1 MMIKRFSVIYIGS
14 SKCELI
20 IGQRGKGT
28 INILDRVSYPIRFGS
43 QSFTK
48 GFIDFK
54 LVYALCQTINDYISM
69 SKTFDVESIRIV
81 GTTALR
87 EAKNQLYILEQ
98 IRINTGGY
106 RVEILDQEEEIHLI
120 YRHMVSKCE
129 NEYDII
135 GSENKDQMM
144 AAISSGNLSVALLKN
159 GIIDYHQTAE
169 LGYLKM
175 RHFLRSIEENTER
188 FETLLNEFIGINTR
202 EISEN
207 IRKRKIHR
215 LFVSSHEVE
224 MIARLYGCH
233 EIKDF
238 YDLDVEGFAALCNQT
253 INLTMNQLMRKFPS
267 LRQNEAETLNHTL
280 ILYLKL
286 IKETGVK
293 KLTLIPMSIGDAI
306 MDDHFQVMRT
316 QRLKEW
322 IEKGAY
328 QSAIKIGEK
337 YQVSLK
343 HAKQI
348 EMLSQRIFDALKK
361 HHEMGKRERLLLS
374 MLSYLQGVGMMINS
388 KDYWIQSRHIIE
400 NTDLIGISG
409 HEKDV
414 MGLVSELVKSQVI
427 EPEIHIK
434 NSEADKYLQVA
445 KLTAIL
451 KLALALD
458 QSDQQKVKKISCRV
472 KEEELLI
479 EVSTGINFQLE
490 EYFFK
495 YSAYT
500 MEKIYGIKP
509 ILKIKRVE
517 L

>member
-1 MMIKRFSVIYIGS
+1 MIKRFSVIYIGS
-14 SKCELI
+14 NKCELI
-20 IGQRGKGT
+20 IGQRGKGC
-28 INILDRVSYPIRFGS
+28 INILDRASYPIRFGS
-43 QSFTK
+43 QSFSQ

-54 LVYALCQTINDYISM
+54 LVYALCQTINDYIGM
-69 SKTFDVESIRIV
+69 SKAFDVDSIKIL

-87 EAKNQLYILEQ
+87 EAKNQIYILEQ

-106 RVEILDQEEEIHLI
+106 EVEILDQEEEIHLI
-120 YRHMVSKCE
+120 YRHMILKCE
-129 NEYDII
+129 SSYNII
-135 GSENKDQMM
+135 EQKNGDQMI
-144 AAISSGNLSVALLKN
+144 AAISSGNLSVALLKK
-159 GIIDYHQTAE
+159 GVIDYHQTAE

-175 RHFLRSIEENTER
+175 KHFLRSIEENTER

-202 EISEN
+202 EITEN
-207 IRKRKIHR
+207 IDQRNIQK

-224 MIARLYGCH
+224 MIARLYGCNDQ
-233 EIKDF
+233 KQF
-238 YDLDVEGFAALCNQT
+238 YDLEVEGFEALYNEC
-253 INLTMNQLMRKFPS
+253 INLTMNQLMRKYEF
-267 LRQNEAETLNHTL
+267 LTANEAETLNHTL

-306 MDDHFQVMRT
+306 MDNHFQVMKT
-316 QRLKEW
+316 QRLMEW
-322 IEKGAY
+322 IEEGSY

-337 YQVSLK
+337 YHISIK

-348 EMLSQRIFDALKK
+348 EMLSLKIFDALKK
-361 HHEMGKRERLLLS
+361 HHEMGRRERMLLS
-374 MLSYLQGVGMMINS
+374 MLAYLQGVGMMINS

-400 NTDLIGISG
+400 NTDMIGITTY
-409 HEKDV
+409 ERQL
-414 MGLVSELVKSQVI
+414 MGLICELVKSQVV
-427 EPEIHIK
+427 EPEMYMK
-434 NSEADKYLQVA
+434 NVDTIAFLKVA

-458 QSDQQKVKKISCRV
+458 QSDQQKVKKIACRV
-472 KEEELLI
+472 KEEQLQI

-495 YSAYT
+495 YSSYT

-509 ILKIKRVE
+509 VLKIKRVE

>member
-1 MMIKRFSVIYIGS
+1 
-14 SKCELI
+14 
-20 IGQRGKGT
+20 
-28 INILDRVSYPIRFGS
+28 
-43 QSFTK
+43 
-48 GFIDFK
+48 
-54 LVYALCQTINDYISM
+54 
-69 SKTFDVESIRIV
+69 
-81 GTTALR
+81 
-87 EAKNQLYILEQ
+87 
-98 IRINTGGY
+98 
-106 RVEILDQEEEIHLI
+106 
-120 YRHMVSKCE
+120 
-129 NEYDII
+129 
-135 GSENKDQMM
+135 
-144 AAISSGNLSVALLKN
+144 
-159 GIIDYHQTAE
+159 
-169 LGYLKM
+169 
-175 RHFLRSIEENTER
+175 
-188 FETLLNEFIGINTR
+188 
-202 EISEN
+202 
-207 IRKRKIHR
+207 
-215 LFVSSHEVE
+215 
-224 MIARLYGCH
+224 
-233 EIKDF
+233 
-238 YDLDVEGFAALCNQT
+238 
-253 INLTMNQLMRKFPS
+253 MNQLMRKFPS

-328 QSAIKIGEK
+328 HSAIKIGEK
-337 YQVSLK
+337 YQVSSK